1 MEPVSGLSGGSGS
14 GIGLET
20 GFGTGFVL
28 IAAVVYLVAGLVK
41 GTIGLG
47 LPTAA
52 VSLMAVVAPTRTAI
66 ALAIVPMV
74 LLNAWQIHRSGQV
87 RATWHRF
94 RRLALTMSA
103 GIALMSLV
111 AARVPVSVITLALG
125 GAITLFALTGLLGTV
140 PRLPERLD
148 SSAQAIAGLSAGVLG
163 GLAGIWAPP
172 IVVYLSAIRVDK
184 DAFVRA
190 SGLLLALGSVVLA
203 TSYAANG
210 LLDGRQASLG
220 LVLVVPA
227 LIGYSL
233 GERMRARLDGDAFR
247 RTVLLF
253 FLLMGLNF
261 VRRGVGF

>member
-1 MEPVSGLSGGSGS
+1 MSGLAFGGGPGNGS
-14 GIGLET
+14 DG
-20 GFGTGFVL
+20 GFVL
-28 IAAVVYLVAGLVK
+28 IAVAVYLVAGLVK

-52 VSLMAVVAPTRTAI
+52 VSLMAMIAPTRTAI

-74 LLNAWQIHRSGQV
+74 LLNAWQIHRSGRV
-87 RATWHRF
+87 RDTWRRF
-94 RRLALTMSA
+94 RRLALTMSI
-103 GIALMSLV
+103 GIALVSLL

-148 SSAQAIAGLSAGVLG
+148 PLAQAVAGASAGALG

-172 IVVYLSAIRVDK
+172 IVMYLSAIRVDK
-184 DAFVRA
+184 DTFVRA

-203 TSYAANG
+203 VSYAVNG

-227 LIGYSL
+227 LIGYSI
-233 GERMRARLDGDAFR
+233 GERVRARLDGDVFR

-253 FLLMGLNF
+253 FLIMGLNF